1 MREQHTFAPV
11 YNENSEVLILGTM
24 PSVKS
29 REVGFYYGHPQNR
42 FWRVL
47 AGVFNESVPDDIE
60 GRKGFLLAHRVA
72 LWDVVAS
79 CEITGS
85 SDASIK
91 AVTANDVKRIIDKSA
106 VTRIYA
112 NGRTAEKLY
121 LRHVRPITG
130 MDITALPST
139 SPANAAAT
147 LQELVRVWSV
157 IKP

>member
-11 YNENSEVLILGTM
+11 YDENSQILILGTM

-29 REVGFYYGHPQNR
+29 RAVGFYYGHPQNR

-47 AGVFNESVPDDIE
+47 AGVFKENVPDDIM
-60 GRKGFLLAHRVA
+60 GRKDFLLAHRVA
-72 LWDVVAS
+72 LWDVVSS
-79 CEITGS
+79 CEIIGS

-91 AVTANDVKRIIDKSA
+91 AVTANDIKGILDNCLIS
-106 VTRIYA
+106 RIYA

-139 SPANAAAT
+139 SPANAAAS
-147 LQELVRVWSV
+147 LEELVRVWSV
-157 IKP
+157 IRP

>member
-1 MREQHTFAPV
+1 MRELHTFAPV
-11 YNENSEVLILGTM
+11 YDENSRVLILGTM

-47 AGVFNESVPDDIE
+47 TGVFGEDVPDDIE
-60 GRKGFLLAHRVA
+60 GRKAFLLSHRVA

-91 AVTANDVKRIIDKSA
+91 AVAANDIRRILDGSA
-106 VTRIYA
+106 VSRIYA

-121 LRHVRPITG
+121 LRHVRPLTG
-130 MDITALPST
+130 VDIIPLPST
-139 SPANAAAT
+139 SPANAAVSLEA
-147 LQELVRVWSV
+147 LVRVWRAV
-157 IKP
+157 RP

>member
-11 YNENSEVLILGTM
+11 YDENSEVLILGTM

-47 AGVFNESVPDDIE
+47 AGVFGENVPGDTQ
-60 GRKGFLLAHRVA
+60 GRKDYLLAHRVA

-79 CEITGS
+79 CEIIGS

-91 AVTANDVKRIIDKSA
+91 DVTVNDIKGILEKSP
-106 VTRIYA
+106 VSRIYA

-130 MDITALPST
+130 IDITVLPST

-157 IKP
+157 IRP